1 MTRQVVAA
9 VIERPDRRLLIGQR
23 RRHDSSPLK
32 WEFPGGKVEGEE
44 TPEQALARELRE
56 EIGATLVRSVM
67 IGRSDYQYPDGEM
80 LTVLTSK
87 TDYDF
92 IELPPS
98 PPSSS
103 RDERVGGGVRMI
115 A

>member
-1 MTRQVVAA
+1 MWNS
-9 VIERPDRRLLIGQR
+9 I
-23 RRHDSSPLK
+23 
-32 WEFPGGKVEGEE
+32 
-44 TPEQALARELRE
+44 
-56 EIGATLVRSVM
+56 
-67 IGRSDYQYPDGEM
+67 DGEM
-80 LTVLTSK
+80 LTVLTSEIG
-87 TDYDF
+87 YDF

>member
-1 MTRQVVAA
+1 M
-9 VIERPDRRLLIGQR
+9 L
-23 RRHDSSPLK
+23 
-32 WEFPGGKVEGEE
+32 
-44 TPEQALARELRE
+44 QAELRSSGSPSLPCGVLDSYHGE
-56 EIGATLVRSVM
+56 CVEFDNSI
-67 IGRSDYQYPDGEM
+67 DGEM